1 MRGERE
7 RKFCRRRRFPGWF
20 APHRLPTPPRAI
32 QAATAVCSRLLRSSS
47 FFGVGRGETR
57 RTCTT
62 KPGGVGEVSRHHYA
76 LCLGSCCPPPNATRN
91 GARDARN
98 LRRDTREIPRL
109 SSPGVFSFA
118 LYLFFLYEVSLVLQ
132 YFSAFSFF
140 LPGYTCLLCV
150 IVFFSFFLS
159 LFRLSVS
166 SAAIESLLSSLM
178 LLDFGSHLG
187 WSVTVVSLCE
197 CRDCLRSWAESTSFP
212 PCYHVAVPVSFL
224 FFSFI

>member
-7 RKFCRRRRFPGWF
+7 REFCRRRRFPGWF

-32 QAATAVCSRLLRSSS
+32 QAATAVCSRLLRSSSSS

-150 IVFFSFFLS
+150 IVFFSFFLACS
-159 LFRLSVS
+159 ACLFPQLRLSRCC
-166 SAAIESLLSSLM
+166 
-178 LLDFGSHLG
+178 H
-187 WSVTVVSLCE
+187 
-197 CRDCLRSWAESTSFP
+197 
-212 PCYHVAVPVSFL
+212 H
-224 FFSFI
+224 